1 MPDRATEH
9 PSGSIVV
16 TASTVGLRN
25 DPFVPY
31 SYAIAKAVVVNFM
44 KQAAHDL
51 ARWNVRVNAIA
62 RARSKPTWAVAGQ
75 PPSGASQPGAAASP
89 IDAQAEEPA
98 RRCRPFSYAAYSVS
112 PMNAFHSP
120 EYTPPSSTSSS
131 CVPISATFP

>member
-1 MPDRATEH
+1 VPDRAIEH

-16 TASTVGLRN
+16 TASTAGLRN

-31 SYAIAKAVVVNFM
+31 SHAIAKAGVVNFM

-51 ARWNVRVNAIA
+51 ARWHIRVNAIA
-62 RARSKPTWAVAGQ
+62 PGPFKTNLGRSGQ